1 MNSIKERLYKA
12 CEAYVEERIKRIED
26 SMAGMESDL
35 ENETK
40 SSAGD
45 KYETGREMI
54 NLEINKLAEQLQQFK
69 NLRNTLNIAKSRT
82 NNGSA
87 QLGTAVKTNMA
98 NYFIAIP
105 ADRIIVD
112 GDEYFA
118 IGANS
123 PIAQLLLHK
132 KPEKKLP
139 STGNQLKYLK
149 CFKLK

>member
-1 MNSIKERLYKA
+1 MNSIKEKLYKA
-12 CEAYVEERIKRIED
+12 CEAYVEERIKRIEG
-26 SMAGMESDL
+26 SLAGLENDL
-35 ENETK
+35 GNETK

-69 NLRNTLNIAKSRT
+69 NLRNTLNLAKSRI

-132 KPEKKLP
+132 KVGEEITFNGKSAQILEV
-139 STGNQLKYLK
+139 
-149 CFKLK
+149 F

>member
-1 MNSIKERLYKA
+1 MNSIKEKLYKA
-12 CEAYVEERIKRIED
+12 CEAYVDERIKRIED
-26 SMAGMESDL
+26 AMAGLESDL

-69 NLRNTLNIAKSRT
+69 NLRNTLNVAKSRT

-132 KPEKKLP
+132 KAGEKITFNGKSAEILEV
-139 STGNQLKYLK
+139 
-149 CFKLK
+149 F

>member
-1 MNSIKERLYKA
+1 MDAIKEKLYKA
-12 CEAYVEERIKRIED
+12 CEAYVEERIKRIETA
-26 SMAGMESDL
+26 MAGLESDL

-69 NLRNTLNIAKSRT
+69 ILKNTLNVAKKRT
-82 NNGSA
+82 NTSSA
-87 QLGTAVKTNMA
+87 QLGTVVKTNMA

-132 KPEKKLP
+132 KSGEKITFNGKTATILEV
-139 STGNQLKYLK
+139 
-149 CFKLK
+149 F

>member
-1 MNSIKERLYKA
+1 MNSIKEKLYKA
-12 CEAYVEERIKRIED
+12 CEAYVDERIKRIED
-26 SMAGMESDL
+26 AMAGLESDL

-69 NLRNTLNIAKSRT
+69 NLRNTLNVAKSRT

-132 KPEKKLP
+132 KAGEEISFNGKSAEILEV
-139 STGNQLKYLK
+139 
-149 CFKLK
+149 F

>member
-1 MNSIKERLYKA
+1 MNSIKEKLYKA
-12 CEAYVEERIKRIED
+12 CEAYVEERIKRIEAA
-26 SMAGMESDL
+26 MAGLESDL

-69 NLRNTLNIAKSRT
+69 NLRNTLNVAKSRT

-112 GDEYFA
+112 GEEYFA

-132 KPEKKLP
+132 KAGEEITFNGKSAEILEV
-139 STGNQLKYLK
+139 
-149 CFKLK
+149 F

>member
-1 MNSIKERLYKA
+1 MNSIKEKLYRA
-12 CEAYVEERIKRIED
+12 CEAYVEERIKRIEAA
-26 SMAGMESDL
+26 MAGLESDL

-54 NLEINKLAEQLQQFK
+54 NLEWNKLAEQLQQFK
-69 NLRNTLNIAKSRT
+69 NLRNTINIAKSRT

-112 GDEYFA
+112 GEEYFA

-123 PIAQLLLHK
+123 PIAQLFLHK
-132 KPEKKLP
+132 KAGEEITFNGKSAEILEV
-139 STGNQLKYLK
+139 
-149 CFKLK
+149 F

>member
-1 MNSIKERLYKA
+1 MTTKEKLYKA
-12 CEAYVEERIKRIED
+12 CEVYLQERIERITL
-26 SMAGMESDL
+26 GMQDLENDL

-54 NLEINKLAEQLQQFK
+54 NLEWNKLSQQLQQFK
-69 NLRNTLNIAKSRT
+69 NLKNTLEVAKRRSQHK
-82 NNGSA
+82 SV
-87 QLGTAVKTNMA
+87 QLGSAVKTNLA

-105 ADRIIVD
+105 AGQLEL
-112 GDEYFA
+112 GDERYFA

-132 KPEKKLP
+132 KVGEEIIFNGKSAKILEI
-139 STGNQLKYLK
+139 
-149 CFKLK
+149 F

>member
-1 MNSIKERLYKA
+1 MNAIKEKLYIA
-12 CEAYVEERIKRIED
+12 CEAYVDERIKRIEAA
-26 SMAGMESDL
+26 MAGLESDL

-69 NLRNTLNIAKSRT
+69 NLRNTLNVAKSRT

-112 GDEYFA
+112 GEEYFA

-132 KPEKKLP
+132 KAGEEITFNGKSAEILEV
-139 STGNQLKYLK
+139 
-149 CFKLK
+149 F

>member
-1 MNSIKERLYKA
+1 MNSIKEKLYKA
-12 CEAYVEERIKRIED
+12 CEAYVDERIKRIED
-26 SMAGMESDL
+26 SMAGLESDQ

-69 NLRNTLNIAKSRT
+69 NLRNTLNVAKSRT

-132 KPEKKLP
+132 KAGEEITFNGKSAEILEV
-139 STGNQLKYLK
+139 
-149 CFKLK
+149 F

>member
-1 MNSIKERLYKA
+1 MTP
-12 CEAYVEERIKRIED
+12 RI
-26 SMAGMESDL
+26 
-35 ENETK
+35 
-40 SSAGD
+40 
-45 KYETGREMI
+45 I
-54 NLEINKLAEQLQQFK
+54 NLEINKLPEQLQQFN
-69 NLRNTLNIAKSRT
+69 NLRNKLNVAKSRT

-112 GDEYFA
+112 GEEYFA

-132 KPEKKLP
+132 KAGEEITFNGKSAEILEV
-139 STGNQLKYLK
+139 
-149 CFKLK
+149 F

>member
-1 MNSIKERLYKA
+1 MNSIKEKLYKA
-12 CEAYVEERIKRIED
+12 CEAYVDERIKRIEAA
-26 SMAGMESDL
+26 MAGLESDL

-69 NLRNTLNIAKSRT
+69 NLRNTLNVAKSRT

-105 ADRIIVD
+105 ADRIILD

-132 KPEKKLP
+132 KAGEEITFNGKTAEILEV
-139 STGNQLKYLK
+139 
-149 CFKLK
+149 F

>member
-1 MNSIKERLYKA
+1 MNSIKEKLYKA
-12 CEAYVEERIKRIED
+12 CEAYVDERIKRIED
-26 SMAGMESDL
+26 SMAGLESDL

-69 NLRNTLNIAKSRT
+69 NLRNTLNVAKSRT

-112 GDEYFA
+112 GEEYFA

-132 KPEKKLP
+132 KAGEEITFNGKSAEILEV
-139 STGNQLKYLK
+139 
-149 CFKLK
+149 F

>member
-69 NLRNTLNIAKSRT
+69 NLRNTLNVAKSRT

-132 KPEKKLP
+132 KAGEEITFNGKSAEILEV
-139 STGNQLKYLK
+139 
-149 CFKLK
+149 F

>member
-1 MNSIKERLYKA
+1 MNSIKEKLYKA
-12 CEAYVEERIKRIED
+12 CEAYVDERIKRIED
-26 SMAGMESDL
+26 SMAGLESDL

-69 NLRNTLNIAKSRT
+69 NLRNTLNVAKSRT

-87 QLGTAVKTNMA
+87 QLGTAVKTNMS

-132 KPEKKLP
+132 KAGEEITFNGKSAEILEV
-139 STGNQLKYLK
+139 
-149 CFKLK
+149 F

>member
-1 MNSIKERLYKA
+1 MNSIKEKLFKA
-12 CEAYVEERIKRIED
+12 CEAYLEERIKRIET
-26 SMAGMESDL
+26 SMAGLESDL
-35 ENETK
+35 GNETK

-69 NLRNTLNIAKSRT
+69 SLKNTLNVAKNRT
-82 NNGSA
+82 NTSFA
-87 QLGTAVKTNMA
+87 QLGTTVKTNMA

-105 ADRIIVD
+105 ANRIIVD
-112 GDEYFA
+112 GEEYFA

-132 KPEKKLP
+132 KAGEEITFNGKSAQILEV
-139 STGNQLKYLK
+139 
-149 CFKLK
+149 F

>member
-1 MNSIKERLYKA
+1 MNSIKEKLYKA
-12 CEAYVEERIKRIED
+12 CKAYVEERIKRIEAA
-26 SMAGMESDL
+26 MAGLESDL

-69 NLRNTLNIAKSRT
+69 NLRNTLNVAKSRT

-132 KPEKKLP
+132 KAGEEIIFNGKSAKILEV
-139 STGNQLKYLK
+139 
-149 CFKLK
+149 F

>member
-1 MNSIKERLYKA
+1 
-12 CEAYVEERIKRIED
+12 VEERIKRIEAA
-26 SMAGMESDL
+26 MAGLESDL

-54 NLEINKLAEQLQQFK
+54 NLEWNKLAEQLQQFK

-87 QLGTAVKTNMA
+87 QLGTTVKTNMA

-112 GDEYFA
+112 GEEYFA

-132 KPEKKLP
+132 KAGEQIIFNGKTAEILEV
-139 STGNQLKYLK
+139 
-149 CFKLK
+149 F

>member
-1 MNSIKERLYKA
+1 MNSIKEKLYKA
-12 CEAYVEERIKRIED
+12 CEAYVEERINRIED
-26 SMAGMESDL
+26 SMAGLESDL

-54 NLEINKLAEQLQQFK
+54 NLEWNKLAEQLQQFK
-69 NLRNTLNIAKSRT
+69 NLRNTINIAKSRT

-87 QLGTAVKTNMA
+87 RLGTAVKTNMA

-132 KPEKKLP
+132 KAGEEITFNGKTAKILEV
-139 STGNQLKYLK
+139 
-149 CFKLK
+149 F

>member
-1 MNSIKERLYKA
+1 MNSIKEELYKA
-12 CEAYVEERIKRIED
+12 CEAYLEERIHRIDAAMKDLE
-26 SMAGMESDL
+26 ADL

-54 NLEINKLAEQLQQFK
+54 NLEWNKLAEQLQQFK
-69 NLRNTLNIAKSRT
+69 NLRKTLNIVKGRINVSDAT
-82 NNGSA
+82 A

-105 ADRIIVD
+105 ADRTIIYE
-112 GDEYFA
+112 DEYFI

-123 PIAQLLLHK
+123 PIAQLLLNK
-132 KPEKKLP
+132 KAGEEITFNGKSAKILDV
-139 STGNQLKYLK
+139 
-149 CFKLK
+149 F

>member
-1 MNSIKERLYKA
+1 
-12 CEAYVEERIKRIED
+12 
-26 SMAGMESDL
+26 MAGLESDL

-112 GDEYFA
+112 GEEYFA

-132 KPEKKLP
+132 TAGEEITFNGKSAEIF
-139 STGNQLKYLK
+139 GV
-149 CFKLK
+149 F

>member
-1 MNSIKERLYKA
+1 MNSIKEKLYKA
-12 CEAYVEERIKRIED
+12 CEAYVDERIKRIED
-26 SMAGMESDL
+26 SMAGLESDL

-54 NLEINKLAEQLQQFK
+54 NLEWNKLAEQLQQFK

-87 QLGTAVKTNMA
+87 QLGTAVKTNMT

-132 KPEKKLP
+132 KAGEEITFNGKTAKILEV
-139 STGNQLKYLK
+139 
-149 CFKLK
+149 F

>member
-1 MNSIKERLYKA
+1 MNSIKEKLYKA
-12 CEAYVEERIKRIED
+12 CEAYVDERIKRIED
-26 SMAGMESDL
+26 AMAGLESDL

-69 NLRNTLNIAKSRT
+69 NLRNTINIAKSRT

-87 QLGTAVKTNMA
+87 QLGAAVKTNMA

-132 KPEKKLP
+132 KAGEEIIFNGKSAEILEV
-139 STGNQLKYLK
+139 
-149 CFKLK
+149 F

>member
-12 CEAYVEERIKRIED
+12 CEAYAEERIKRIED
-26 SMAGMESDL
+26 AMAGLESDL

-69 NLRNTLNIAKSRT
+69 NLRNTLNVAKSRT

-132 KPEKKLP
+132 KAGEEITFNGKSAEILEV
-139 STGNQLKYLK
+139 
-149 CFKLK
+149 F

>member
-1 MNSIKERLYKA
+1 MNLIKEKLNKA
-12 CEAYVEERIKRIED
+12 CEAYVEERIKRIEVA
-26 SMAGMESDL
+26 MAGLETDL

-54 NLEINKLAEQLQQFK
+54 NLEWNKLSGQLQQFK
-69 NLRNTLNIAKSRT
+69 NLGNTLNLAKSRT

-87 QLGTAVKTNMA
+87 QLGAAVKTNMA

-105 ADRIIVD
+105 ADRIIVE
-112 GDEYFA
+112 GEAYFA

-132 KPEKKLP
+132 TAGEEITFNGKTAKILEV
-139 STGNQLKYLK
+139 
-149 CFKLK
+149 F

>member
-1 MNSIKERLYKA
+1 MNSIKEKLYKA
-12 CEAYVEERIKRIED
+12 CEAYVDERIKRIED
-26 SMAGMESDL
+26 SMAGLESDL

-69 NLRNTLNIAKSRT
+69 NLRNTLNVAKSRT

-132 KPEKKLP
+132 KAGEEITFNGKSAEILEV
-139 STGNQLKYLK
+139 
-149 CFKLK
+149 F

>member
-1 MNSIKERLYKA
+1 MNSIKEKLYKA
-12 CEAYVEERIKRIED
+12 CEAYVEERIKRIEAA
-26 SMAGMESDL
+26 MAGLESDL

-54 NLEINKLAEQLQQFK
+54 NLEWNKLAEQVQQFK
-69 NLRNTLNIAKSRT
+69 NLRNTLSIAKDRM

-105 ADRIIVD
+105 ANRIIVD

-132 KPEKKLP
+132 KAGEEITFNGKTAKILEV
-139 STGNQLKYLK
+139 
-149 CFKLK
+149 F

>member
-1 MNSIKERLYKA
+1 MNSIKEKLFKA
-12 CEAYVEERIKRIED
+12 CEAYLEERIKRIET
-26 SMAGMESDL
+26 SMAGLESDL
-35 ENETK
+35 GNETK

-69 NLRNTLNIAKSRT
+69 SLKNTLNVAKNRT
-82 NNGSA
+82 NTSSA

-105 ADRIIVD
+105 ANRIIVD
-112 GDEYFA
+112 GEEYFA

-123 PIAQLLLHK
+123 PIAQLLLNK
-132 KPEKKLP
+132 KVGEEITFNGKSAKL
-139 STGNQLKYLK
+139 LEV
-149 CFKLK
+149 F

>member
-12 CEAYVEERIKRIED
+12 CEAYVEERIKRIEAA
-26 SMAGMESDL
+26 MAGLESDL

-69 NLRNTLNIAKSRT
+69 NLRNTLNVAKSRT

-132 KPEKKLP
+132 KAGEEIIFNGKSAEILEV
-139 STGNQLKYLK
+139 
-149 CFKLK
+149 F

>member
-1 MNSIKERLYKA
+1 M
-12 CEAYVEERIKRIED
+12 EERIKRIEAA
-26 SMAGMESDL
+26 MAGLESDL

-69 NLRNTLNIAKSRT
+69 NLRNTLNVAKSRT

-132 KPEKKLP
+132 KAGEEIIFNGKSAEILEV
-139 STGNQLKYLK
+139 
-149 CFKLK
+149 F

>member
-1 MNSIKERLYKA
+1 MNSIKEKLYKA
-12 CEAYVEERIKRIED
+12 CEAYVDERIKRNEAA
-26 SMAGMESDL
+26 MAGLESDL

-54 NLEINKLAEQLQQFK
+54 NLEISKLAEQLQQFK
-69 NLRNTLNIAKSRT
+69 NLRNTLNVAKIRT

-132 KPEKKLP
+132 KAGEKIIFNGKSAEILEV
-139 STGNQLKYLK
+139 
-149 CFKLK
+149 F

>member
-1 MNSIKERLYKA
+1 MNTVKEKLYKA
-12 CEAYVEERIKRIED
+12 CEAYVEERIKRIEV
-26 SMAGMESDL
+26 SMAGLEDDL
-35 ENETK
+35 ANETK

-69 NLRNTLNIAKSRT
+69 SLKNTLNVAKSRT

-105 ADRIIVD
+105 ANRIIVD

-118 IGANS
+118 
-123 PIAQLLLHK
+123 
-132 KPEKKLP
+132 
-139 STGNQLKYLK
+139 
-149 CFKLK
+149 

>member
-1 MNSIKERLYKA
+1 MNSIKEKLYKA
-12 CEAYVEERIKRIED
+12 CEAYVDERIKRIED
-26 SMAGMESDL
+26 SMAGLESDL

-69 NLRNTLNIAKSRT
+69 NLRNTLNVAKSRT

-132 KPEKKLP
+132 KAGEKITFNGKSAEILEV
-139 STGNQLKYLK
+139 
-149 CFKLK
+149 F